1 MSTKYME
8 LAKTIVTQSEVQRRK
23 FKYRDGTNTLT
34 TGIYAMAKMLH
45 DKDIEISRLKAIAKS
60 SLDADITDTPL
71 IHKPR
76 QMDNTYIMIA
86 KIETMVKKM
95 TNWFARN
102 TGDQLFREETISV
115 LSDASHYLR
124 NNVVI
129 HTIYE
134 YNPINE
140 PKIPD
145 PLPTLVDCNY
155 IDQCGGEN
163 ITTYFTYVNSH
174 GVRKFVCPGCKYYHA
189 DQKNL
194 TMVEPEL
201 AEQSS
206 PPPPPPMDPQPTPP
220 PPPPPLQPMFG
231 DCINSNNYNME
242 DCMKN
247 GRLFYRN
254 VRNKTKNVFA
264 CDACAAW
271 YIENSPGS
279 GFT

>member
-1 MSTKYME
+1 MSTGKYME
-8 LAKTIVTQSEVQRRK
+8 LAKTIVARSEAQRRK
-23 FKYRDGTNTLT
+23 SRFRDGTDTLT

-76 QMDNTYIMIA
+76 QMDDTYIMIA

-95 TNWFARN
+95 TNWFAKN
-102 TGDQLFREETISV
+102 TGDQLFREETIRV

-129 HTIYE
+129 HKIYE

-140 PKIPD
+140 PKTPD
-145 PLPTLVDCNY
+145 PLPTSVDCNY
-155 IDQCGGEN
+155 IDQCRGKN

-194 TMVEPEL
+194 TMVGPEL
-201 AEQSS
+201 AEQSLPPPPP
-206 PPPPPPMDPQPTPP
+206 PPPPPPMDSQPT
-220 PPPPPLQPMFG
+220 QPMLG
-231 DCINSNNYNME
+231 DCINSNNHNME

-254 VRNKTKNVFA
+254 VRSKAKNVYA

-271 YIENSPGS
+271 YIKKSPGS